1 MTYTQIAVLS
11 VFLVVVIDIY
21 LLKTRLVTRKSYWTA
36 YSIILFFQLLTNWW
50 LTSRKI
56 LTYDEDVIVGLRIA
70 AAPAEDLL
78 FGFSMVT
85 LTMALWVFWGRRGIQ
100 RN

>member
-11 VFLVVVIDIY
+11 VFLVVVIDLY

-36 YSIILFFQLLTNWW
+36 YSIIVFFQLLTNWW